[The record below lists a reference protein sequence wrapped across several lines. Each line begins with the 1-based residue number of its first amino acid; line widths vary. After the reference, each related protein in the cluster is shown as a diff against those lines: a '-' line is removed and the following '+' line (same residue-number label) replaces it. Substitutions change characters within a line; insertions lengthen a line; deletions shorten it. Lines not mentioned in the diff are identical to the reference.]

1 MKPVIKTKYGVGVGI
16 QVFVQHPDLSDL
28 PTTYLSGDE
37 AVGQTTLSVISEGGF
52 TATDYV
58 LIGSWEEETSE
69 IRKISSTSTGTIVTD
84 ATTFVHPRGT
94 KITFIPFNQI
104 VVSRSTDGTT
114 YAALSAVGI
123 QTDTLWTSVM
133 RTADA
138 STDYYKARFYNSTTT
153 LYSDYSDV
161 AVGEYAYNTVYAVK
175 NRALSQMGEKVNDLI
190 TDEFLNE
197 SLWEG
202 RRELDNDPKVLRYSF
217 RTKTNYN
224 LGGIVP
230 GTNTATI
237 PTDLR
242 DPNSVKNILGVRI
255 GKDNQQ
261 LTYVDWNALQAYYYG
276 VAHTT
281 LNGAV
286 LTADTS
292 ITLTDSGDFLDSGNI
307 DVAAADTE
315 TTIDTIA
322 YTANDLSSNVVS
334 GVTGIVATGHTTLT
348 DVWQDAS
355 FGFPSAF
362 SVDSENHKIVFNCPF
377 DDDLAGENIY
387 LDYYSTLPT
396 YDSDADI
403 LDEPEIDMFVS
414 YLKYKIKALKSNGKL
429 APQKDGDYVLWL
441 QGKNNLILKEM
452 LGQEIHLIPDIN

>member
-1 MKPVIKTKYGVGVGI
+1 MKPVIKTKYGVGVGVQI
-16 QVFVQHPDLSDL
+16 FIQHPDLSDL
-28 PTTYLSGDE
+28 PTTYLSADE
-37 AVGQTTLSVISEGGF
+37 ALGQTTLSVISESGF
-52 TATDYV
+52 TTADYV
-58 LIGSWEEETSE
+58 LIGNWEEETSE
-69 IRKISSTSTGTIVTD
+69 IRKITSTSVGAIVTD

-104 VVSRSTDGTT
+104 TVSRSTDGTT
-114 YAALSAVGI
+114 YTPLTAVGI
-123 QTDTLWTSVM
+123 QPDALWTSIM

-161 AVGEYAYNTVYAVK
+161 VVGEYAYNTVYAVK

-190 TDEFLNE
+190 SDEFLNE
-197 SLWEG
+197 ALWEG

-230 GTNTATI
+230 GTNTATL

-242 DPNSVKNILGVRI
+242 DPHSVKNILGVRI

-261 LTYVDWNALQAYYYG
+261 LTYVDWNDLQTYYYG

-281 LNGAV
+281 LSGAV

-315 TTIDTIA
+315 TTVDTVA
-322 YTANDLSSNVVS
+322 YTANDLSSNVIS
-334 GVTGIVATGHTTLT
+334 GVTGIVATGHATLT
-348 DVWQDAS
+348 DVWQDAN
-355 FGFPSAF
+355 FGFPTAY
-362 SVDSENHKIVFNCPF
+362 SVDAENHKIVFNYPF
-377 DDDLAGENIY
+377 EDDLAGENIY
-387 LDYYSTLPT
+387 LDYYATLPT
-396 YDSDADI
+396 YDSDADV
-403 LDEPEIDMFVS
+403 LDEPEVDLFVS

-429 APQKDGDYVLWL
+429 APQNDGDYVLWL
-441 QGKNNLILKEM
+441 QGKNALINKEL
-452 LGQEIHLIPDIN
+452 LGQTVRFFID